1 MTIIPAKS
9 KMLMYLIMAWSNL
22 QLHIKNKQLNN
33 RFDFINR
40 EQKTYFPESN
50 EKMTVI
56 RKRIEEIQLG

>member
-1 MTIIPAKS
+1 
-9 KMLMYLIMAWSNL
+9 MYLIMAWSNL